1 MVTLMLDS
9 ERLEVV
15 LTPAE
20 RALALRGDNIAVP
33 RASIT
38 KAMLTDDAWIWLRGF
53 RRRGTHLPGV
63 LAAGIW
69 KAGNGEDFVMLR
81 GHKPSVV
88 LELDGSGEFSRIILT
103 TRHGLA
109 LVKSLRLD
117 GESEAADVAAI
128 AEPEASP
135 SAAKK
140 PAVKKAAAKKPAV
153 AKPAAAKPAVVKP
166 AAAKPAVAKPAVAKP
181 AVKKPAVKKPAAK
194 TQPSSEQAPVE
205 SQAPTQTVAAEP
217 VATKPAVK
225 RAPKAAPES

>member
-20 RALALRGDNIAVP
+20 RALALRGDNLAVP
-33 RASIT
+33 RSSIT

-53 RRRGTHLPGV
+53 RKRGTYVPGV

-69 KAGNGEDFVMLR
+69 KAGAGEDFAMVR
-81 GHKPSVV
+81 GRKPSVV
-88 LELDGSGEFSRIILT
+88 LELDGSGEFSRIVLT

-109 LVKSLRLD
+109 LVKALRLD

-128 AEPEASP
+128 VEPEAEP

-140 PAVKKAAAKKPAV
+140 AAT
-153 AKPAAAKPAVVKP
+153 
-166 AAAKPAVAKPAVAKP
+166 
-181 AVKKPAVKKPAAK
+181 KKPAAK
-194 TQPSSEQAPVE
+194 
-205 SQAPTQTVAAEP
+205 
-217 VATKPAVK
+217 KPAVK
-225 RAPKAAPES
+225 RAPKAAPAS

>member
-153 AKPAAAKPAVVKP
+153 AKPAAAKPAV
-166 AAAKPAVAKPAVAKP
+166 AKPAVATP

-225 RAPKAAPES
+225 RAPKAAPAS

>member
-153 AKPAAAKPAVVKP
+153 AKPAAAKPAV
-166 AAAKPAVAKPAVAKP
+166 AKPAVATP

-205 SQAPTQTVAAEP
+205 AQAPTQTVAAEP

-225 RAPKAAPES
+225 RAPKAAPAS

>member
-140 PAVKKAAAKKPAV
+140 PAVKKVAAKKPAVAKPAVAKPAAKKPAV
-153 AKPAAAKPAVVKP
+153 AKPAAAT
-166 AAAKPAVAKPAVAKP
+166 P

>member
-15 LTPAE
+15 LTSAE

-140 PAVKKAAAKKPAV
+140 PAVKKVAAKKPAVAKPAVAKPAAKKPAV
-153 AKPAAAKPAVVKP
+153 AKPAAAT
-166 AAAKPAVAKPAVAKP
+166 P

>member
-153 AKPAAAKPAVVKP
+153 AKPAVAKPAAK
-166 AAAKPAVAKPAVAKP
+166 KPAVAKPAAATP

>member
-153 AKPAAAKPAVVKP
+153 AKPAVAKPAAK
-166 AAAKPAVAKPAVAKP
+166 KPAVAKPAVAKP

>member
-153 AKPAAAKPAVVKP
+153 AKPAVAKPAAK
-166 AAAKPAVAKPAVAKP
+166 KPAVAKPAAATP

-205 SQAPTQTVAAEP
+205 AQAPTQTVAAEP

-225 RAPKAAPES
+225 RAPKAAPAS

>member
-153 AKPAAAKPAVVKP
+153 AKPAVAKPAAK
-166 AAAKPAVAKPAVAKP
+166 KPAVAKPAAATP

-194 TQPSSEQAPVE
+194 TQPSSEHAPVE